1 MDSTLLRGLS
11 LSFAI
16 AALPPGGTPVWTV
29 AGSGEAGI
37 ADGPAASASFLM
49 PSAVA
54 RANDGTLYVADEAAQ
69 RIRAV
74 HPDGSVETVAGSGA
88 IAPDGLSVPG
98 GYRDGPAATAQFYRP
113 DGVAVGPDGAVY
125 VSDNRNWCIRKL
137 DRGVVS
143 TFAGTCGQ
151 SGVADGPATTARFKD
166 PRALVFGPEGT
177 LYVADFGAGIRTVSA
192 SGAVGTLKFGS
203 TPDVR
208 FWGIGYAP
216 GADAV
221 LLASTPGAVV
231 AYHVATRADEA
242 FSTNAVAEASLPFGS
257 VGAIAGLDHREFL
270 FTDLRANNVRY
281 LRLPLRPFAPS
292 IFTRTIAGGRFERQ
306 VDDAGYR
313 NGSLEESRFYAPR
326 GIAVAN
332 GTAYVADAGNR
343 RIRALTLPRFRLSE
357 GGFTDAA
364 PYDAS
369 AYQMLYLGASWAYH
383 DSLGDDSICAHVEAE
398 LDASRKFSKPVRCHP
413 VRIDSATF
421 PQLEDYL
428 ANYLQPHVDVVV
440 VNLSLSIVFGIFPNR
455 TPPSTDVAVATFK
468 TRVAALR
475 ERLAKN
481 GTRLVL
487 LWTNAPDDV
496 SDVEN
501 LYGRESVADQRHLP
515 ADLADNYTHGT
526 KLMIDA
532 AATVPVDQVDT
543 YEDFLRAERAVP
555 PQELFGTDDVH
566 MTPAGSA
573 LTAHLLAR
581 YLISRPAP

>member
-113 DGVAVGPDGAVY
+113 D
-125 VSDNRNWCIRKL
+125 
-137 DRGVVS
+137 
-143 TFAGTCGQ
+143 
-151 SGVADGPATTARFKD
+151 GVADGPATTARFKD

-326 GIAVAN
+326 GVAVAN

-398 LDASRKFSKPVRCHP
+398 LDASRKFSKPLRCHP

-532 AATVPVDQVDT
+532 AATVPVEQVDT